1 MYLLMLSISRYIL
14 YFLAYVSF
22 GYSLGTQFLSI
33 PSSAIELAF
42 GPSPLFGSLNLNNP
56 ALLKAPSQG
65 MKMNISYGS
74 WLNNVSNSS
83 FFLGS
88 KVANGNIGVN
98 LRYMGIN
105 DLELRSAIPTDN
117 PLATFGS
124 SAFSVS
130 STYSQSYGGIT
141 LGATVRYILIQL
153 YTENVSG
160 VTFDGGVKRSFGKN
174 IDVGFSI
181 LNSGLIN
188 NTDTYNPNLPL
199 RFLSAVSYKLP
210 SSKLG
215 QKICLSVEKSSLVDG
230 SIIRVAS
237 ETNFDKFDLR
247 FGTQSSNQVTVVS
260 GGFGLRLGL
269 VNIHYGIQIGSQHL
283 GLPQMLDIS
292 LRLP

>member
-1 MYLLMLSISRYIL
+1 
-14 YFLAYVSF
+14 
-22 GYSLGTQFLSI
+22 
-33 PSSAIELAF
+33 
-42 GPSPLFGSLNLNNP
+42 
-56 ALLKAPSQG
+56 
-65 MKMNISYGS
+65 MNISYGS

-105 DLELRSAIPTDN
+105 DLELRSAIPTDD

>member
-105 DLELRSAIPTDN
+105 DLELRSAIPTDD

-153 YTENVSG
+153 YTV
-160 VTFDGGVKRSFGKN
+160 
-174 IDVGFSI
+174 
-181 LNSGLIN
+181 
-188 NTDTYNPNLPL
+188 YW
-199 RFLSAVSYKLP
+199 Y
-210 SSKLG
+210 
-215 QKICLSVEKSSLVDG
+215 
-230 SIIRVAS
+230 
-237 ETNFDKFDLR
+237 
-247 FGTQSSNQVTVVS
+247 
-260 GGFGLRLGL
+260 
-269 VNIHYGIQIGSQHL
+269 
-283 GLPQMLDIS
+283 
-292 LRLP
+292 